1 MFVIISAQFLPQ
13 IINDDDRKLSCL
25 ISFYGN
31 AGLAS
36 LFEVNWPRRMFDWR
50 LQCQDYMQGES
61 RASQS
66 SGVNTVHCSA
76 LLAAPLWTY
85 IYYLGNIFTR
95 TNNTIHLAQQTPQ
108 TTPPSPFN
116 LNFETTLP
124 WSSPI
129 PTHSLIQNI
138 RNIVR
143 ICQFLALLPHFC
155 FWQKREHFYPIW
167 QSLRIPIFLCI
178 SLHIS
183 YLHTCVQ

>member
-13 IINDDDRKLSCL
+13 IINDDDRKLSCP

-76 LLAAPLWTY
+76 LLAAPLWRN
-85 IYYLGNIFTR
+85 LGNIFTR
-95 TNNTIHLAQQTPQ
+95 TNNTIYLAQQTPQ
-108 TTPPSPFN
+108 ATPPSPTN
-116 LNFETTLP
+116 LNFLNNTPMVHSHSNPFFNTKYQKYYRPLLKGNTF
-124 WSSPI
+124 I
-129 PTHSLIQNI
+129 PFDKVL
-138 RNIVR
+138 
-143 ICQFLALLPHFC
+143 
-155 FWQKREHFYPIW
+155 E
-167 QSLRIPIFLCI
+167 
-178 SLHIS
+178 
-183 YLHTCVQ
+183 